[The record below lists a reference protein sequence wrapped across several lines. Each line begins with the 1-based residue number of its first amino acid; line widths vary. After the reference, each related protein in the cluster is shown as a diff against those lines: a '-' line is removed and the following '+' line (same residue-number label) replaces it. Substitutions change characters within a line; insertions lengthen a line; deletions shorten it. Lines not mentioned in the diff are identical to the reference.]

1 MEIKIKTLKNTPLVF
16 LYFSFIMAFS
26 DYQVNIKL
34 SYKSFKNLIKTRDV
48 YLSKSFAIFLKKPEK
63 NNKSENKTI
72 KNEIENKKKKIE
84 NLQDITDEKIIEY
97 YKTELSRILGKKI
110 KLKKID
116 IYKIPISFILCGI
129 RKNVDIYIEK
139 EDKILTFGK
148 AAYDSGTGTIPI
160 FRGKGLSKLLINESK
175 NLLRKNNIDGF
186 VLEVLETNE
195 KAKNIYFNAGFL
207 ISRRFYCLKINRQ
220 KLLENLERIINKETN
235 DIDLSTENIKIK
247 SSSFS
252 LFSADSKK
260 ISLDNFLKSPLSWQN
275 SFKSIKNIKKLLK
288 ASYLYI
294 NNRFCGIGIIQESN
308 SDIKIFSIKTTD
320 KTFNNIKLK
329 EKLEKTYL
337 LQSLFLKELIKL
349 SKNENISI
357 LNIDEKMGLKDFL
370 SFSGFNNFVN
380 QFEMYLKIKL

>member
-16 LYFSFIMAFS
+16 LYYSFIMAFS

-48 YLSKSFAIFLKKPEK
+48 DLSKSFAIFLEKPEK
-63 NNKSENKTI
+63 NNKSNNKTI
-72 KNEIENKKKKIE
+72 KNEIENKKIKIE
-84 NLQDITDEKIIEY
+84 NLPDLNIEKINVY
-97 YKTELSRILGKKI
+97 YETELSKILEKKI
-110 KLKKID
+110 KIKKID

-129 RKNVDIYIEK
+129 RKNFDIYIEK

-160 FRGKGLSKLLINESK
+160 FRGKGLSKLLLNESK

-186 VLEVLETNE
+186 ILEVLETNE
-195 KAKNIYFNAGFL
+195 KAKNLYSNAGFL
-207 ISRRFYCLKINRQ
+207 ISRRFYCYKVNKQ
-220 KLLENLERIINKETN
+220 KLLENLKNIINKEIC

-247 SSSFS
+247 SSDLFTFSSTNILKTSFE
-252 LFSADSKK
+252 
-260 ISLDNFLKSPLSWQN
+260 NFLSSPLSWQN

-294 NNRFCGIGIIQESN
+294 NNRLCGIGILQESN
-308 SDIKIFSIKTTD
+308 SDIKVFSIKIADT
-320 KTFNNIKLK
+320 TFNDIKLK

-337 LQSLFLKELIKL
+337 IESLFLKELIKL

-357 LNIDEKMGLKDFL
+357 LNIDEKMGLKEFL
-370 SFSGFNNFVN
+370 SFAGFNNFVN
-380 QFEMYLKIKL
+380 QFEMYLKIE

>member
-1 MEIKIKTLKNTPLVF
+1 LEIKIKTLKNTPLVF
-16 LYFSFIMAFS
+16 LYYSFIMAFS

-72 KNEIENKKKKIE
+72 KNEIENKRNKIE
-84 NLQDITDEKIIEY
+84 NLQDIINEKIIEY
-97 YKTELSRILGKKI
+97 YETELSRILGKKI

-129 RKNVDIYIEK
+129 RKNVDIYIEE

-148 AAYDSGTGTIPI
+148 AAYDSGTGTIPL
-160 FRGKGLSKLLINESK
+160 FRGKGLSKFLLDESK

-195 KAKNIYFNAGFL
+195 KAKNLYFNAGFL
-207 ISRRFYCLKINRQ
+207 ISRRFYCFKINRQ

-247 SSSFS
+247 SSGFS
-252 LFSADSKK
+252 LFSIYSIK
-260 ISLDNFLKSPLSWQN
+260 ISFENFLSSPLSWQN

-294 NNRFCGIGIIQESN
+294 NNRLCSIGIIQESN
-308 SDIKIFSIKTTD
+308 SDIKIFSIKIADTTF
-320 KTFNNIKLK
+320 KNIKLK

-370 SFSGFNNFVN
+370 SFSGFNNFAN
-380 QFEMYLKIKL
+380 QFEMYLKID